1 MPLSARDL
9 EKQMEKQME
18 KWKKDRPSSTFDPR
32 CRCTGY
38 QMVWAVARHNQQLL
52 EKTERERGHLSVPLT
67 RSASMLSLSPKRWR
81 KGGKVNAGER
91 EGCVP
96 VVRHLSMGAKDQR
109 WTDVNFKHSPR
120 VQEDE
125 DEDTDSQELI
135 EQRETEKR
143 NLPNMA
149 AKHSEERFKDQIEQE
164 ENIST
169 GMDKSL
175 IRETAENKKQTKEAK
190 VIDRTVNHLQPAE
203 PQSDSQSHI
212 LEQKNSKINDRDGTQ
227 KHPDANTEPE
237 NEEHVQQSQWDTE
250 KLAAVAKKRTQSDTV
265 NKEGEI
271 SSHRDAVK
279 EKHHSTEPIT
289 VSQTQ
294 PAAETDGL
302 VQTQEKEE
310 ENANTREVEHS
321 QHLHSKTEVEE
332 ILVSNDTLTESSA
345 AMQGND
351 ESSLTANPGGENNK
365 TPTQSQIIK
374 RTSDFTAA
382 PQDTEDD
389 SPDGKRS
396 SVQISP
402 PEVPAPEKTLG
413 TAGENNNTESLQENT
428 VENDVLDPTKLT
440 DYNNDLQGGEVRN
453 SSPAQSSSR
462 RSSQSSVDF
471 CIRKSSSSHV
481 SRSGRKLS
489 EDLFTVPHKPSHQQ
503 STESN
508 PGDKHTEPASD
519 FGAVNSAQS
528 PPDVFS
534 GKSSEN
540 NRTDQQEEIPNPQKG
555 FSFLRKLRG
564 QAPKNP
570 KGEPKI
576 QVPKILI
583 QDFSDGTGTEK
594 PIQEYREQ
602 KLNSRERRRRQR
614 EQDRRMK
621 EEEKVRKKRGKE
633 QEKVKER
640 EKRKAQTGQDV
651 SVQEDKEI
659 CDGLHPGKYQT
670 HRHRNSTSYAE
681 SYF

>member
-1 MPLSARDL
+1 
-9 EKQMEKQME
+9 MEKQME

-52 EKTERERGHLSVPLT
+52 EKMERERGHLSAPLT
-67 RSASMLSLSPKRWR
+67 RSTSMLSLSPKRWR
-81 KGGKVNAGER
+81 KGGKVSAGER
-91 EGCVP
+91 EGSVR
-96 VVRHLSMGAKDQR
+96 VVRHLSMGAKDRR
-109 WTDVNFKHSPR
+109 WTEVNFKHSPR
-120 VQEDE
+120 VPEDKEE
-125 DEDTDSQELI
+125 DADSQELI
-135 EQRETEKR
+135 EQRETDKL

-149 AKHSEERFKDQIEQE
+149 AKHSEESFKDQTQQE
-164 ENIST
+164 ETIST

-175 IRETAENKKQTKEAK
+175 IRETAENEKQTKEAK
-190 VIDRTVNHLQPAE
+190 LIDPTANHPQPAD
-203 PQSDSQSHI
+203 PQSDNQSHV
-212 LEQKNSKINDRDGTQ
+212 LEQKNSKINDQDGAQ

-250 KLAAVAKKRTQSDTV
+250 KLATVAKKRTQSDIV
-265 NKEGEI
+265 NKEEEI

-279 EKHHSTEPIT
+279 EKQNSTEPRT

-302 VQTQEKEE
+302 VQTQEEEE
-310 ENANTREVEHS
+310 ENTNTQEVEHS
-321 QHLHSKTEVEE
+321 QHLHSKTEVKETP
-332 ILVSNDTLTESSA
+332 VSSDTLTESSA

-351 ESSLTANPGGENNK
+351 ERSPTANPGGENNK

-382 PQDTEDD
+382 PLDTEDD
-389 SPDGKRS
+389 SPNGKHS

-402 PEVPAPEKTLG
+402 LEVPAPEKTLG
-413 TAGENNNTESLQENT
+413 TAGEDNNTESFQENT
-428 VENDVLDPTKLT
+428 VENEVFDPTKLAE
-440 DYNNDLQGGEVRN
+440 YNNDLQGGEVRN
-453 SSPAQSSSR
+453 SSPAQASSR
-462 RSSQSSVDF
+462 RSSRSSVDF

-481 SRSGRKLS
+481 FRSGRKLS
-489 EDLFTVPHKPSHQQ
+489 EDLFTVPHKSSHQQ

-508 PGDKHTEPASD
+508 PGDKHTEPESD
-519 FGAVNSAQS
+519 SRAVNPPQS

-534 GKSSEN
+534 GKSSET

-555 FSFLRKLRG
+555 FSFFRKLRG

-570 KGEPKI
+570 KGQPKI

-602 KLNSRERRRRQR
+602 NLISRERRRRQW

-621 EEEKVRKKRGKE
+621 EEEKVRKKREKE
-633 QEKVKER
+633 QEKMKGR
-640 EKRKAQTGQDV
+640 EKRKAQTGKDV
-651 SVQEDKEI
+651 SVQEDKEM

-670 HRHRNSTSYAE
+670 QRHRNSTSYAE

>member
-38 QMVWAVARHNQQLL
+38 QMVWAVAQYNQQLL
-52 EKTERERGHLSVPLT
+52 EKMERERGHLSAPLT
-67 RSASMLSLSPKRWR
+67 RSASMLSLSLSPKRWR

-91 EGCVP
+91 EGGVRI
-96 VVRHLSMGAKDQR
+96 VRHLSMGAKDQR
-109 WTDVNFKHSPR
+109 WTEVNFKHSPR

-125 DEDTDSQELI
+125 DEDAQDLI
-135 EQRETEKR
+135 EQRETDKL
-143 NLPNMA
+143 NLPNVA
-149 AKHSEERFKDQIEQE
+149 AKHSEERLKDQIQQE
-164 ENIST
+164 ETIST

-175 IRETAENKKQTKEAK
+175 IREKQTKEAK
-190 VIDRTVNHLQPAE
+190 LIDPTAHHLQPAE
-203 PQSDSQSHI
+203 PQSDSQSHV
-212 LEQKNSKINDRDGTQ
+212 LEQKNSKINDQDGTQ
-227 KHPDANTEPE
+227 KHPEANTEPE
-237 NEEHVQQSQWDTE
+237 NEEHVQQSQWETE
-250 KLAAVAKKRTQSDTV
+250 KVAAAAEKRSQSDTV

-279 EKHHSTEPIT
+279 EKQRSTEPIT
-289 VSQTQ
+289 VSQTE

-321 QHLHSKTEVEE
+321 QHRHSKTEVEE
-332 ILVSNDTLTESSA
+332 TPVSNDTLTESSA

-351 ESSLTANPGGENNK
+351 ESSPTANPGGENKK

-389 SPDGKRS
+389 SPDGKLS
-396 SVQISP
+396 LVQISP

-413 TAGENNNTESLQENT
+413 TAGEDNNTESFQENT
-428 VENDVLDPTKLT
+428 VENYVFDPTKLT
-440 DYNNDLQGGEVRN
+440 DNDNDLQGGEVRN
-453 SSPAQSSSR
+453 SSPAQASSR
-462 RSSQSSVDF
+462 RSSWSSVDL

-481 SRSGRKLS
+481 FRSGRKLS
-489 EDLFTVPHKPSHQQ
+489 EDLFTVPHKPSRQQ
-503 STESN
+503 STESI
-508 PGDKHTEPASD
+508 PGDKHTEPVSD
-519 FGAVNSAQS
+519 FGAVNSPQS

-534 GKSSEN
+534 GKSSET

-555 FSFLRKLRG
+555 FSFFRKLRG

-570 KGEPKI
+570 KGKPKI

-594 PIQEYREQ
+594 PTQEYREQ
-602 KLNSRERRRRQR
+602 KLNSRERRQRQW
-614 EQDRRMK
+614 EQDRRIK
-621 EEEKVRKKRGKE
+621 EEEKVRKKREKE
-633 QEKVKER
+633 Q
-640 EKRKAQTGQDV
+640 EKRKAQTGKDV
-651 SVQEDKEI
+651 SVQDDKDI